1 MWAKIFNRYGQ
12 LIFES
17 KDKNIGWHGRFGGQ
31 RANISAYT
39 YVCTYPELNGTKD
52 AMLKGVVLVIR

>member
-1 MWAKIFNRYGQ
+1 

-17 KDKNIGWHGRFGGQ
+17 KDKNIGWDGSFGGQ
-31 RANISAYT
+31 RANNGAYT
-39 YVCTYPELNGTKD
+39 YICTYRELSGTKD